1 MYSQPKSQIKEI
13 INLLI
18 SIFLKQEDHQNP
30 EFIEVQL
37 DCVEYFLS
45 TVPESLLQHLGQL
58 TVVLL

>member
-1 MYSQPKSQIKEI
+1 M
-13 INLLI
+13 